1 MYSKNINLMYKC
13 IISLLNQIY
22 KQNNQKYIKRFR
34 KKVKN
39 MQYNE
44 VLNRLQNLINKV
56 PTQGELVKILGVK
69 QSTMS
74 ERARRNSKFSPEEI
88 SLLNK
93 HYGVNL
99 YTNITDTSQM
109 DFSTIKNILIN
120 TYKFDENDVII
131 FQKVL
136 ENKTFFKLTKLF
148 IQALNGNK
156 ERADI
161 IISILKDSEIAKIFT
176 E

>member
-1 MYSKNINLMYKC
+1 
-13 IISLLNQIY
+13 
-22 KQNNQKYIKRFR
+22 
-34 KKVKN
+34 

-44 VLNRLQNLINKV
+44 VLSRLQNLINKT

-88 SLLNK
+88 SLLNE

-99 YTNITDTSQM
+99 YTNITDTSQL
-109 DFSTIKNILIN
+109 DFTIIKNILIN

-131 FQKVL
+131 FQKIF
-136 ENKTFFKLTKLF
+136 ENKTIFKLTKF
-148 IQALNGNK
+148 FVQALDGNQ
-156 ERADI
+156 ERADV
-161 IISILKDSEIAKIFT
+161 IISILKDSEIAKILT